1 MKSTVQQIRE
11 RFDNDVERFSK
22 LETGNTAQV
31 DSLLSL
37 ELIADAAATTN
48 ADATTI
54 LDVGCGAG
62 NYVLKILQR
71 IPNLNV
77 TLIDLSKP
85 MLQRASERV
94 SQVTSGKVQ
103 TIQADIREAPIG
115 EARYQII
122 VAAAVLHHLRSDEEW
137 EFVFTKLYRALVPNG
152 TLWIYDLIQHAI
164 PEIEGQMAQRY
175 SRYLTALKDDAYR
188 DQVLGWIEQEDTPR
202 SLVFQI
208 DLLRTVGFREI
219 DVLHKNMRFAAFGAR
234 K

>member
-37 ELIADAAATTN
+37 ELIADAAAATN
-48 ADATTI
+48 ANATTI

-122 VAAAVLHHLRSDEEW
+122 VAAVLHHLRSDEEW

-152 TLWIYDLIQHAI
+152 TLWIERTQYGSTRERGLVR
-164 PEIEGQMAQRY
+164 GRN
-175 SRYLTALKDDAYR
+175 TATR
-188 DQVLGWIEQEDTPR
+188 G
-202 SLVFQI
+202 
-208 DLLRTVGFREI
+208 
-219 DVLHKNMRFAAFGAR
+219 
-234 K
+234 